1 MWFWY
6 QPFHTFIMTYV
17 VGQNG
22 QVFTPLFTDKNGMG
36 GPVAH
41 ELSMYSDR
49 IRYFPL
55 KFSMCVRQKLCE
67 LFKLNLFLFN
77 FSILFLVLKE
87 VVGSTVQSITEIF
100 IIMQY
105 YCDNIVHTW
114 FFHYC
119 KNVLLLMTLQ
129 RQLNF
134 CLSFFVISK
143 RRKWEKGE
151 HTKYSPTN
159 HLLLC
164 SCPCMYKTRCLYGSI
179 KEIIK
184 NGELIQKECSGL
196 FYWKYYHT
204 FLLGSYVFLFL
215 RF

>member
-55 KFSMCVRQKLCE
+55 KFSICVRQKLCE

-100 IIMQY
+100 IY
-105 YCDNIVHTW
+105 N
-114 FFHYC
+114 
-119 KNVLLLMTLQ
+119 NAVLLWQHSTYMAFPLLQ
-129 RQLNF
+129 KRLVIDDTTTATKP
-134 CLSFFVISK
+134 LSFFFC
-143 RRKWEKGE
+143 
-151 HTKYSPTN
+151 Y
-159 HLLLC
+159 
-164 SCPCMYKTRCLYGSI
+164 
-179 KEIIK
+179 
-184 NGELIQKECSGL
+184 Q
-196 FYWKYYHT
+196 
-204 FLLGSYVFLFL
+204 
-215 RF
+215 